1 MIEILKFRESQIK
14 GLSSALDTWEEKWGE
29 QECVDAGIILV
40 QGRGVGE
47 IAMRLG
53 DLTCLWRASPNP
65 ALG

>member
-53 DLTCLWRASPNP
+53 DLTCL
-65 ALG
+65 